1 MAQTRASIYVASK
14 LKRFRLWL
22 KRYVYQEQVQEG
34 ETFDGSE
41 LQITEEVGYKSC
53 SDMVTPIKKFNLK
66 PRPQGPDRVSLTCCA
81 MCPEKHVHEAKFTAR
96 YQLEILRFELKG
108 LVCPNADSVALNETS
123 DVLMVLS

>member
-41 LQITEEVGYKSC
+41 LQITEEVGNKSC
-53 SDMVTPIKKFNLK
+53 SDMVTPIKFFN
-66 PRPQGPDRVSLTCCA
+66 
-81 MCPEKHVHEAKFTAR
+81 
-96 YQLEILRFELKG
+96 
-108 LVCPNADSVALNETS
+108 
-123 DVLMVLS
+123 